1 MKKTLI
7 PLLFAT
13 GLALSGSSTHAGNIV
28 DLANTCNN
36 CHGMDG
42 VSVGPSMPTIAGL
55 SEPYLKNMMQQW
67 KTGERYSATMGRLV
81 KGYSDEQIANLAR
94 HFAQLP
100 WTPVV
105 QKVDATV
112 LAKGKQAT
120 DRCETCHGATGGEP
134 DDKDTPHLNGQ
145 WAKYLE
151 MEFMKYREDTV
162 KMPHAKMRRN
172 VQKMGA
178 DDVKTAAEYYAAQPK

>member
-1 MKKTLI
+1 MKCRSLVF
-7 PLLFAT
+7 LAV
-13 GLALSGSSTHAGNIV
+13 GLTASALAQAGDISN
-28 DLANTCNN
+28 LANTCNN

-42 VSVGPSMPTIAGL
+42 VSVGLTMPSIAGL

-67 KTGERYSATMGRLV
+67 KSGERYSATMGRLV
-81 KGYSDEQIANLAR
+81 KGYNDEQIAALAR
-94 HFAQLP
+94 YFSQLP

-105 QKVDATV
+105 QKADVAV
-112 LAKGKQAT
+112 LAKGKDAT
-120 DRCETCHGATGGEP
+120 DRCESCHGVTGGQP

-151 MEFMKYREDTV
+151 MELMKYREDAV
-162 KMPHAKMRRN
+162 KMPHARMRKN
-172 VQKMGA
+172 AQKMGA